1 MPKFPSI
8 EWFNTIRDL
17 VNADDAFRQ
26 LGNVDAQVGIKV
38 GDELLAVDFEAFECI
53 GARKIEESDLRDV
66 DFWLEQSPEEW
77 KEMLLGMPEGEL
89 EPPGDGEMYVH
100 EIPGAD
106 VVVDGS
112 VVGTARELI
121 ETPGGSLLAVDVD
134 GREVLVPFREPS
146 LKLVDRKGRRIVLDP
161 PPGLLEF

>member
-1 MPKFPSI
+1 
-8 EWFNTIRDL
+8 
-17 VNADDAFRQ
+17 
-26 LGNVDAQVGIKV
+26 
-38 GDELLAVDFEAFECI
+38 
-53 GARKIEESDLRDV
+53 
-66 DFWLEQSPEEW
+66 
-77 KEMLLGMPEGEL
+77 MLLGMPEEEL

-121 ETPGGSLLAVDVD
+121 EAPGGSLLAVDVD
-134 GREVLVPFREPS
+134 GREVLVPFREPI